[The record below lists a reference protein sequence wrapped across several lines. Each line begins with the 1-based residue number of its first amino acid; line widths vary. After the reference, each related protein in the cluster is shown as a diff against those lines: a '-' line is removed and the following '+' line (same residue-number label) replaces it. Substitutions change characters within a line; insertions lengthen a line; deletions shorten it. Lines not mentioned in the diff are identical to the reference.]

1 MERATQ
7 MLNLLSASVM
17 LVTGGYM
24 QVAFDHL
31 LSTGF
36 RTAIGIVALVYFFL
50 NLSHM
55 SAVGDGKSTSCVGR
69 QA

>member
-7 MLNLLSASVM
+7 MLNLLSASVL

-31 LSTGF
+31 LTPGF
-36 RTAIGIVALVYFFL
+36 RTVIGVFALVYFFL
-50 NLSHM
+50 NLSKLG
-55 SAVGDGKSTSCVGR
+55 ALNDRDSTSCVGP